1 MHAPDSVRGSVDGAS
16 FNLLTIKNQQSCRSN
31 LARAHQ
37 PNQPTR
43 RSQSCPSGERRGPHG
58 PRALVSGN
66 RARSIRLPS
75 GPEARRSPPHYLSS
89 CLHGR
94 NPAEPALSTNQTEI
108 RKYKVTTSKKV
119 VSSNDLACLSSQAV
133 TRAGSPRARRAAA
146 SDIVLRERLANFSGI
161 RLSA

>member
-1 MHAPDSVRGSVDGAS
+1 MRAPDYVRGSVDGAS
-16 FNLLTIKNQQSCRSN
+16 FNLLTIKNQRSCRSN

-75 GPEARRSPPHYLSS
+75 GPGAFHPPYYLSS

-108 RKYKVTTSKKV
+108 RKYKERHQKRPSVRTISH
-119 VSSNDLACLSSQAV
+119 VSCPPRPCH
-133 TRAGSPRARRAAA
+133 TRGESASAPSCRVRYRTARTPR
-146 SDIVLRERLANFSGI
+146 
-161 RLSA
+161 